1 MIRAVMLFR
10 SGGRVPKAVDLAE
23 QLKAL
28 EFVTDAYAVFGR
40 FDIVAYLEGKDVKEL
55 FRSVS
60 EATELE
66 GIMSSETLIEV
77 VATKNHLTMAKDPS
91 QTDPGKNAED

>member
-10 SGGRVPKAVDLAE
+10 SGGRVPKAVGLAE

-40 FDIVAYLEGKDVKEL
+40 FDIVAFLEGEDVKEL

-60 EATELE
+60 EATKHE
-66 GIMSSETLIEV
+66 GIMSSESLIEV
-77 VATKNHLTMAKDPS
+77 VSNQESHDY
-91 QTDPGKNAED
+91 GKGPFSS

>member
-1 MIRAVMLFR
+1 ML
-10 SGGRVPKAVDLAE
+10 KAVGLAE

-55 FRSVS
+55 FSSVS
-60 EATELE
+60 QATKLE

-77 VATKNHLTMAKDPS
+77 VANQESPDY
-91 QTDPGKNAED
+91 GKGPFSS

>member
-10 SGGRVPKAVDLAE
+10 SGGRVPKAVSLAK
-23 QLKAL
+23 QLKSL

-40 FDIVAYLEGKDVKEL
+40 FDIVAHLEGRDVKEL

-60 EATELE
+60 EATSLE
-66 GIMSSETLIEV
+66 GIMSSETLIEP
-77 VATKNHLTMAKDPS
+77 AANQQSPEY
-91 QTDPGKNAED
+91 GKGPFSS

>member
-1 MIRAVMLFR
+1 MMKAVMLFR
-10 SGGRVPKAVDLAE
+10 SGGRVPEAVSLAE

-40 FDIVAYLEGKDVKEL
+40 FDIVAYLECKDMKEL

-60 EATELE
+60 EATKLK
-66 GIMSSETLIEV
+66 GIMSSESLIEV
-77 VATKNHLTMAKDPS
+77 EANQDSREYDKGPFS
-91 QTDPGKNAED
+91 